1 MESNLRYFSPAK
13 INLFLEV
20 LSKRKDNYH
29 ELNSLICFC
38 DVGDFIEV
46 ERSNVLKIEVVG
58 PFSKKLSLN
67 ENIIIKTH
75 KIISKYFNIEN
86 FNIRLFKN
94 LPISSGIGGGSSNAA
109 TFFKIIE
116 KKLNLNIETSIKNK
130 ILLEIGADVPVCYYQ
145 RFSIISGIGDKI
157 EFVPPIEE
165 SYILLVNPLIEVST
179 KDIFRELKVFSEKKT
194 KLDEINKKDI
204 LLKKIIESK
213 NDLEKT
219 AKFKYPV
226 ISDVLDTL
234 SKDLNALLVRMSGS
248 GATCFG
254 IFNSQ
259 LDLDNAYNKIIE
271 IRKNWWIKKGKIL
284 NNTKYVS

>member
-1 MESNLRYFSPAK
+1 MENNLRYFSPAK

-38 DVGDFIEV
+38 DVGDLIEV
-46 ERSNVLKIEVVG
+46 KRDNVLKIEVLG
-58 PFSKKLSLN
+58 PFSKNLSLN

-75 KIISKYFNIEN
+75 RIISRYFDIGN
-86 FNIRLFKN
+86 FNIKLFKN

-116 KKLNLNIETSIKNK
+116 KKLNLDIAASIKKK

-145 RFSIISGIGDKI
+145 KFSIISGIGDKI
-157 EFVPPIEE
+157 KFLPPIEKNF
-165 SYILLVNPLIEVST
+165 ILLINPLVEVST
-179 KDIFRELKVFSEKKT
+179 KDIFSELNVFSEKKT
-194 KLDEINKKDI
+194 NLDEINKKDT
-204 LLKKIIESK
+204 LLKKIIESR
-213 NDLEKT
+213 NDLEKI
-219 AKFKYPV
+219 AKLKYPV
-226 ISDVLDTL
+226 ISDVLNTL

-259 LDLDNAYNKIIE
+259 LDLDNAYNRIIE

-284 NNTKYVS
+284 NNTKLC

>member
-46 ERSNVLKIEVVG
+46 KRSNVLKIEVVG

-75 KIISKYFNIEN
+75 KIISKYFEIEN

-116 KKLNLNIETSIKNK
+116 EKLNLNIETNIKNK

-145 RFSIISGIGDKI
+145 KFSIISGIGDKI

-165 SYILLVNPLIEVST
+165 TYILLVNPLIEVST
-179 KDIFRELKVFSEKKT
+179 KDIFKELKVFSEKKT

-204 LLKKIIESK
+204 LLKK
-213 NDLEKT
+213 
-219 AKFKYPV
+219 
-226 ISDVLDTL
+226 
-234 SKDLNALLVRMSGS
+234 
-248 GATCFG
+248 
-254 IFNSQ
+254 
-259 LDLDNAYNKIIE
+259 
-271 IRKNWWIKKGKIL
+271 
-284 NNTKYVS
+284 